1 MKPAIRNILN
11 TQFEITQNKLLLWR
25 NRYRREEYPGK
36 VALNLHYAKAKGGAY
51 LPLVVASFGLNH
63 FLANGQQEYINLK
76 QLFANSALHHG
87 TFEEDALYPIA
98 YNVIRSFEQTAEQ
111 KVIPI
116 LEASIAQLLRAGN
129 SPFVA
134 IQNLVDKAGA
144 GDRDSLKRLERA
156 YTAEVMAFEAFLAWA
171 SWGLMNYEAEPAMD
185 KTIGQGHL
193 LPIVINE
200 YGVVNQFLQQA
211 FVNAYLDR
219 YLVALPP
226 L

>member
-1 MKPAIRNILN
+1 MKPAIRTILN

-25 NRYRREEYPGK
+25 NRYKPGEYPGK

-51 LPLVVASFGLNH
+51 LPLVAASFGLNH
-63 FLANGQQEYINLK
+63 FLANGQQEYLNLK

-98 YNVIRSFEQTAEQ
+98 YNVTRTFEQKAEQ

-116 LEASIAQLLRAGN
+116 LEASIAQLLQAGN
-129 SPFVA
+129 PPVVA
-134 IQNLVDKAGA
+134 IQTLVNKAGA
-144 GDRDSLKRLERA
+144 GDKGSLTQLERA
-156 YTAEVMAFEAFLAWA
+156 YTAEVMAFETFLAWA
-171 SWGLMNYEAEPAMD
+171 SWGLMNIEAGPAME
-185 KTIGQGHL
+185 KTIGQGHI
-193 LPIVINE
+193 LPLVINE
-200 YGVVNQFLQQA
+200 YCVVNQFLQQA
-211 FVNAYLDR
+211 FINAYLDR